1 MALTYTYSLG
11 KKKTASA
18 QVKLFD
24 GKGDSTINGR
34 SLADYI
40 ARKDLFETIFA
51 PLKLCKL
58 DDKMYF
64 TVEVQGS
71 GESSQASAIA
81 HGLAKALSEKDVA
94 NRPVLKAAGMLTRDA
109 RKVERKKPGLK
120 KARKSPSWS
129 KR

>member
-1 MALTYTYSLG
+1 MAQTYTYALG

-18 QVKLFD
+18 QVRLFE

-34 SLADYI
+34 ALGDYI
-40 ARKDLFETIFA
+40 SRKDLFEAVFA

-58 DDKMYF
+58 DDKTYF
-64 TVEVQGS
+64 TVEVEGS
-71 GESSQASAIA
+71 GESAQAAAIA
-81 HGLAKALSEKDVA
+81 HGLARALAEKDSG
-94 NRPVLKAAGMLTRDA
+94 NRTVLKAAGLLTRDA

>member
-1 MALTYTYSLG
+1 MAEKYIYTLG

-24 GKGDSTINGR
+24 GKGESMVNDRKIG
-34 SLADYI
+34 DYVT
-40 ARKDLFETIFA
+40 RQDLFEIVFA

-58 DDKMYF
+58 DSSTYF
-64 TVEVQGS
+64 TVQVEGS
-71 GESSQASAIA
+71 GEASQAHAIA
-81 HGLAKALSEKDVA
+81 HGLARALVEKDEGHKK
-94 NRPVLKAAGMLTRDA
+94 VLKAAGLMTRDA

>member
-1 MALTYTYSLG
+1 MAQTYTYSLG

-34 SLADYI
+34 PLGEYI

-58 DDKMYF
+58 DDKTYF

>member
-1 MALTYTYSLG
+1 MAGKYTYALG

-18 QVKLFD
+18 QVRIFEW
-24 GKGDSTINGR
+24 KGDSTINGR
-34 SLADYI
+34 ALGEYI
-40 ARKDLFETIFA
+40 ARKDLFETVFA

-58 DDKMYF
+58 DDKIYF
-64 TVEVQGS
+64 VVDVQGS
-71 GESSQASAIA
+71 GESSQAAAIA
-81 HGLAKALSEKDVA
+81 HGISRALVEKDEA
-94 NRPVLKAAGMLTRDA
+94 HRPLLKAAGFLTRDA

>member
-1 MALTYTYSLG
+1 MAPKYTYSIW

-18 QVKLFD
+18 QVRLFQW
-24 GKGDSTINGR
+24 KGDSTINGR
-34 SLADYI
+34 KLDEYI
-40 ARKDLFETIFA
+40 SRKDLFEIVFA

-58 DDKMYF
+58 DDATYF
-64 TVEVQGS
+64 TVNVEGS
-71 GESSQASAIA
+71 GESSQAHAIA
-81 HGLAKALSEKDVA
+81 HGLSRALAEIDESHKK
-94 NRPVLKAAGMLTRDA
+94 VLRAAGLMTRDA

>member
-1 MALTYTYSLG
+1 MAQTYTYALG

-18 QVKLFD
+18 QVRLFE

-34 SLADYI
+34 ALGEYI
-40 ARKDLFETIFA
+40 ARKDLFETVFA

-58 DDKMYF
+58 DDKTYF
-64 TVEVQGS
+64 TVEVEGS
-71 GESSQASAIA
+71 GESAQAAAIA
-81 HGLAKALSEKDVA
+81 HGLARALAEKDSG
-94 NRPVLKAAGMLTRDA
+94 NRTVLKAAGLLTRDA

>member
-1 MALTYTYSLG
+1 MAGKYTYALG

-18 QVKLFD
+18 QVRLFEW
-24 GKGDSTINGR
+24 KGDSTINGR
-34 SLADYI
+34 ALNEYI
-40 ARKDLFETIFA
+40 ARTDLFEVVFA

-58 DDKMYF
+58 DDKTYF

-71 GESSQASAIA
+71 GESSQVAAIA
-81 HGLAKALSEKDVA
+81 HGLSRALAEKDA
-94 NRPVLKAAGMLTRDA
+94 GNRVVLKAAGFLTRDA

>member
-1 MALTYTYSLG
+1 MAPKYTYSIW

-18 QVKLFD
+18 QVRLFE
-24 GKGDSTINGR
+24 GKGESTINGR
-34 SLADYI
+34 KLDEYI
-40 ARKDLFETIFA
+40 SRKDLFEIVFA

-58 DDKMYF
+58 DDSTYF
-64 TVEVQGS
+64 TVNVEGS
-71 GESSQASAIA
+71 GESSQAHAIA
-81 HGLAKALSEKDVA
+81 HGISRALALKDEGHKT
-94 NRPVLKAAGMLTRDA
+94 VLRAAGLMTRDA

>member
-1 MALTYTYSLG
+1 MAQYTYSLG

-18 QVKLFD
+18 QVKLFQ
-24 GKGDSTINGR
+24 GKGESTING
-34 SLADYI
+34 LPLGEYI
-40 ARKDLFETIFA
+40 TRTDLFETVFA

-58 DDKMYF
+58 DDKTYF
-64 TVEVQGS
+64 VVEVQGS
-71 GESSQASAIA
+71 GESSQAAAIA
-81 HGLAKALSEKDVA
+81 HGLAKALNLSDA
-94 NRPVLKAAGMLTRDA
+94 AHRPVLKAAGMLTRDA

>member
-1 MALTYTYSLG
+1 MAGKYTYALG

-18 QVKLFD
+18 QVRLFE

-34 SLADYI
+34 ALDEYI
-40 ARKDLFETIFA
+40 ARKDLFETVFA

-58 DDKMYF
+58 DDKTYF

-71 GESSQASAIA
+71 GESSQAAAIA
-81 HGLAKALSEKDVA
+81 HGLSRALAEKDA
-94 NRPVLKAAGMLTRDA
+94 GNRTVLKAAGFLTRDA

>member
-1 MALTYTYSLG
+1 MAQTYTYTLG

-18 QVKLFD
+18 QVRLFEGKGESSVNGRPLGEYVSRSDLFD
-24 GKGDSTINGR
+24 IVFT
-34 SLADYI
+34 
-40 ARKDLFETIFA
+40 

-58 DDKMYF
+58 DENTYF

-71 GESSQASAIA
+71 GEASQAHAIA
-81 HGLAKALSEKDVA
+81 HGIAKALAEKDSG
-94 NRPVLKAAGMLTRDA
+94 NRAVLKAAGLLTRDA

>member
-1 MALTYTYSLG
+1 MAEKYTYTLG

-24 GKGDSTINGR
+24 GKGDCIVNDRKIG
-34 SLADYI
+34 DYVT
-40 ARKDLFETIFA
+40 RKDLFEIVFA
-51 PLKLCKL
+51 PLKLCKV
-58 DDKMYF
+58 DATTYF
-64 TVEVQGS
+64 TVQVEGS
-71 GESSQASAIA
+71 GEASQAHAIA
-81 HGLAKALSEKDVA
+81 HGLARALAEKDEGHKK
-94 NRPVLKAAGMLTRDA
+94 VLKAAGLMTRDA

>member
-1 MALTYTYSLG
+1 MAQTYTYSLG

-18 QVKLFD
+18 QVKLFE
-24 GKGDSTINGR
+24 GKGESTVNGR
-34 SLADYI
+34 KLEEYI
-40 ARKDLFETIFA
+40 TRKDLFETVFA

-58 DDKMYF
+58 DDKTFFM
-64 TVEVQGS
+64 VQVQGS
-71 GESSQASAIA
+71 WESSQAVAIA
-81 HGLAKALSEKDVA
+81 HGLSRALAEKDSSH
-94 NRPVLKAAGMLTRDA
+94 RTVLKAAWFLTRDA

>member
-1 MALTYTYSLG
+1 MAQTYTYALG

-18 QVKLFD
+18 QVKLFE

-34 SLADYI
+34 TLNEYI
-40 ARKDLFETIFA
+40 TRKDLFETVFS

-58 DDKMYF
+58 DDKTYF
-64 TVEVQGS
+64 VVEVQGS
-71 GESSQASAIA
+71 GESAQAAAIA
-81 HGLAKALSEKDVA
+81 HGLSRALAEKDSG
-94 NRPVLKAAGMLTRDA
+94 NRTVLKAAGLLTRDA

>member
-1 MALTYTYSLG
+1 MAQTYTYALG

-18 QVKLFD
+18 QVRLFE

-34 SLADYI
+34 ALGEYI
-40 ARKDLFETIFA
+40 ARKDLFETVFA

-58 DDKMYF
+58 DDKTYF

-71 GESSQASAIA
+71 WESAQAAAIA
-81 HGLAKALSEKDVA
+81 HGLARALAEKDSG
-94 NRPVLKAAGMLTRDA
+94 NRTVLKAAGLLTRDA